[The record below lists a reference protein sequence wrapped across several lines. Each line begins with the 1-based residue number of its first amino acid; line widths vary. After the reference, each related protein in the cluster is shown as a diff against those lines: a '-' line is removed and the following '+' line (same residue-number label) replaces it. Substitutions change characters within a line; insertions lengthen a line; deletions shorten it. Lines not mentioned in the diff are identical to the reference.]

1 MYPSSVGKQK
11 ADQADQP
18 CAAGLQARRSAL
30 ALRPWTLT
38 WGVVAD
44 CGSAWNVGSD
54 ANSILLAK
62 SGGSNL
68 RQTLLGQPALI
79 ALAPETCRGRTGTR
93 RGARVLAP
101 RQSGPARPR
110 PRRRPLPGPRR
121 PAGGRPRSAFRTACR
136 RAPGGTRRP
145 DARAGGCVRP
155 ASRHRPRAPGAPHA
169 KAARTS
175 GGKAVRSMSA
185 GSLIGPERTG
195 RRGVCGALAGP
206 VSHSAAAG
214 GRTRRGP

>member
-79 ALAPETCRGRTGTR
+79 ALAPETCRAR
-93 RGARVLAP
+93 RCRRRARVDLRGLDRGDGRFQVLEGQLAGVLAQLFGP
-101 RQSGPARPR
+101 LAVERLAELGDQMLEPAAVFGQHRDIGLERPAR
-110 PRRRPLPGPRR
+110 
-121 PAGGRPRSAFRTACR
+121 
-136 RAPGGTRRP
+136 
-145 DARAGGCVRP
+145 
-155 ASRHRPRAPGAPHA
+155 
-169 KAARTS
+169 
-175 GGKAVRSMSA
+175 
-185 GSLIGPERTG
+185 
-195 RRGVCGALAGP
+195 
-206 VSHSAAAG
+206 
-214 GRTRRGP
+214 RTRRRRGPRAARRSGRCRRGRSSVLSVPDVEVSVAPSRGR